1 VVTTGTV
8 PASAVTAV
16 TVTRTAGVVHLTV
29 ETVGAETGEVTA
41 PTAVVARGVTGELLG
56 LWHDAY

>member
-1 VVTTGTV
+1 
-8 PASAVTAV
+8 
-16 TVTRTAGVVHLTV
+16 VVHLTV